1 VTTSPLASLIASG
14 TKLWLDSVDPDL
26 VDQNLAS
33 GATGATSNP
42 IIISDLVKSGRY
54 DADLARLLQEPGAT
68 PQSVAWGLTD
78 QVVRAAQEKFLPVW
92 EAAGGDDGYVSF
104 EVDPLIEDPE
114 ADMPHIE
121 RIARYVA
128 EGTKWAR
135 GHKNR
140 MIKVP
145 ATPAGLAALPE
156 LATRGIPLNVTLI
169 FSMRQ
174 YEAARNAIWQGAR
187 KLDSLNRFKSVYS
200 IFISRVDV
208 YTQKNLLGLS
218 IAAQGQVGIL
228 NAKQL
233 WKANQQFWAEHSTPL
248 KQEIVFASTG
258 TKSANDPPWK
268 YVIALAGSD
277 IQTNPPATNEAIA
290 KSDIQFARTIDLLP
304 PDTVVKEITT
314 LVDVKK
320 MEDTLMAEGIQK
332 FADPQKA
339 LLALITEKTQVAQAS
354 SL

>member
-1 VTTSPLASLIASG
+1 MATSPLSSLVNCG

-26 VDQNLAS
+26 IVENLAF

-54 DADLARLLQEPGAT
+54 DDELPSLMQTANGSAQIT
-68 PQSVAWGLTD
+68 AWALTD
-78 QVVRAAQEKFLPVW
+78 RVVNAAQEKFLPVW
-92 EAAGGDDGYVSF
+92 VSTQADDGYVSF

-114 ADMPHIE
+114 LNMPHIE

-156 LATRGIPLNVTLI
+156 LAARGIPLNVTLI

-174 YEAARNAIWQGAR
+174 YEAARNAIWQGAQ
-187 KLDSLNRFKSVYS
+187 KLDSLDRFKSVYS
-200 IFISRVDV
+200 IFVSRVDV
-208 YTQKNLLGLS
+208 YTQKNVPSLS
-218 IAAQGQVGIL
+218 IASQGQVGIV

-233 WKANQQFWAEHSTPL
+233 WKANQEFWSQNPTPL

-277 IQTNPPATNEAIA
+277 IQTNPPSTNDAIA
-290 KSDIQFARTIDLLP
+290 KSNVEFARTVDLFP
-304 PDTVVKEITT
+304 PEEVLKEIAAR
-314 LVDVKK
+314 VDMAKL
-320 MEDTLMAEGIQK
+320 EETLMSEGIQK

-339 LLALITEKTQVAQAS
+339 LLATIAEKAGKIAG
-354 SL
+354 

>member
-1 VTTSPLASLIASG
+1 MANSPLASLVNCG

-26 VDQNLAS
+26 IVENLGF

-54 DADLARLLQEPGAT
+54 DGEVAGLM
-68 PQSVAWGLTD
+68 QSANGSAQAAAWALTD
-78 QVVRAAQEKFLPVW
+78 RVVNAAQEKFLPVW
-92 EAAGGDDGYVSF
+92 ESTHGDDGYVSF

-114 ADMPHIE
+114 RNLPHIE

-156 LATRGIPLNVTLI
+156 LAARGIPLNVTLI
-169 FSMRQ
+169 FSLRQ
-174 YEAARNAIWQGAR
+174 YEAARNAIWQGAQ
-187 KLDSLNRFKSVYS
+187 KLDSLDRFKSVYS
-200 IFISRVDV
+200 IFVSRVDV
-208 YTQKNLLGLS
+208 YTQKNVPSLS
-218 IAAQGQVGIL
+218 IASQGQVGIV

-233 WKANQQFWAEHSTPL
+233 WKANQEFWAQNPTPL

-277 IQTNPPATNEAIA
+277 IQTNPPATNDAIA
-290 KSDIQFARTIDLLP
+290 KSNVEFARTVDLFPSDEVLKEVAARV
-304 PDTVVKEITT
+304 DMVKLEQ
-314 LVDVKK
+314 
-320 MEDTLMAEGIQK
+320 TLMSEGIQK

-339 LLALITEKTQVAQAS
+339 LLATIAEKAGKLAG
-354 SL
+354 

>member
-1 VTTSPLASLIASG
+1 MANSPLASLVNCG

-26 VDQNLAS
+26 IVENLGF

-54 DADLARLLQEPGAT
+54 DGELAGLM
-68 PQSVAWGLTD
+68 QSANGSAQAAAWAITD
-78 QVVRAAQEKFLPVW
+78 RVVNVAQEKFLPVW
-92 EAAGGDDGYVSF
+92 ESTHGDDGYVSF
-104 EVDPLIEDPE
+104 EVDPLIEDP
-114 ADMPHIE
+114 DLKIPHIE

-145 ATPAGLAALPE
+145 ATLAGLAALPE
-156 LATRGIPLNVTLI
+156 LAARGIPLNVTLI
-169 FSMRQ
+169 FSLRQ
-174 YEAARNAIWQGAR
+174 YEAARNAIWQGAQ
-187 KLDSLNRFKSVYS
+187 KLDSLDRFKSVYS
-200 IFISRVDV
+200 IFVSRVDV
-208 YTQKNLLGLS
+208 YTQKNLPSLS
-218 IAAQGQVGIL
+218 IASQGQVGIV

-233 WKANQQFWAEHSTPL
+233 WKANQEFWSQNHTPL

-277 IQTNPPATNEAIA
+277 IQTNPPATNDAIA
-290 KSDIQFARTIDLLP
+290 KSNVEFARTVDLFPSDEVL
-304 PDTVVKEITT
+304 KEIAAR
-314 LVDVKK
+314 VDMVKL
-320 MEDTLMAEGIQK
+320 EQTLMSEGIQK

-339 LLALITEKTQVAQAS
+339 LLATITEKAGKLAG
-354 SL
+354 

>member
-1 VTTSPLASLIASG
+1 MASSLTSLVQCG

-26 VDQNLAS
+26 IIENLAF

-42 IIISDLVKSGRY
+42 IIISDLVKTGRF
-54 DADLARLLQEPGAT
+54 DAQLAELTKQPGSTAHAA
-68 PQSVAWGLTD
+68 AWALTD
-78 QVVRAAQEKFLPVW
+78 QVVGAAQQKFLPVW
-92 EAAGGDDGYVSF
+92 ERTAGDDGYVSF
-104 EVDPLIEDPE
+104 EVDPLLEDLT
-114 ADMPHIE
+114 ANMPHVE
-121 RIARYVA
+121 RVARYVA
-128 EGTKWAR
+128 EGTKWSR

-156 LATRGIPLNVTLI
+156 LAARGIPLNVTLI

-174 YEAARNAIWQGAR
+174 YQAARDAIWQGAQ
-187 KLDSLNRFKSVYS
+187 KLDSLDHFKSVYS
-200 IFISRVDV
+200 IFVSRVDV
-208 YTQKNLLGLS
+208 YTQKHVSGLS
-218 IAAQGQVGIL
+218 SAAQGQVGIL

-233 WKANQQFWAEHSTPL
+233 WKANQQFWAEHPTPL

-277 IQTNPPATNEAIA
+277 IQTNPPATNEAVA
-290 KSDIQFARTIDLLP
+290 KSDVEFKRT
-304 PDTVVKEITT
+304 
-314 LVDVKK
+314 VDVFPPAEVVNEISTAVDMKK
-320 MEDTLMAEGIQK
+320 LEETLMSEGIQK

-339 LLALITEKTQVAQAS
+339 LLALIAEKSAKLAS
-354 SL
+354 

>member
-1 VTTSPLASLIASG
+1 MSNSPLASLVNCG

-26 VDQNLAS
+26 IVENLGF

-54 DADLARLLQEPGAT
+54 DGELAGLM
-68 PQSVAWGLTD
+68 QSANGSAQAAAWALTD
-78 QVVRAAQEKFLPVW
+78 RVVNAAQEKFLPVW
-92 EAAGGDDGYVSF
+92 ESTHGDDGYVSF
-104 EVDPLIEDPE
+104 EVDPLIEDP
-114 ADMPHIE
+114 DLKVPLIE

-156 LATRGIPLNVTLI
+156 LAARGIPLNVTLI
-169 FSMRQ
+169 FSLRQ
-174 YEAARNAIWQGAR
+174 YEAAQNAIWQGAQ
-187 KLDSLNRFKSVYS
+187 KLDSLDRFKSVYS
-200 IFISRVDV
+200 IFVSRVDV
-208 YTQKNLLGLS
+208 YTQKNVPSLS
-218 IAAQGQVGIL
+218 IASQGQVGIV

-233 WKANQQFWAEHSTPL
+233 WKANQEFWSHNPTPL

-277 IQTNPPATNEAIA
+277 IQTNPPATNDAIA
-290 KSDIQFARTIDLLP
+290 KSNVEFARTVDLFPSDEVL
-304 PDTVVKEITT
+304 KEIAAR
-314 LVDVKK
+314 VDMVKL
-320 MEDTLMAEGIQK
+320 EQTLMNEGIQK

-339 LLALITEKTQVAQAS
+339 LLATITEKAGKLAG
-354 SL
+354 

>member
-1 VTTSPLASLIASG
+1 MTHSPLASLVNCG

-26 VDQNLAS
+26 VDENLKF

-54 DADLARLLQEPGAT
+54 DAELSELMEKANGSSQAA
-68 PQSVAWGLTD
+68 AWALTD
-78 QVVRAAQEKFLPVW
+78 RVVAAAQEKFLPAW
-92 EAAGGDDGYVSF
+92 EATGGDDGYVSF
-104 EVDPLIEDPE
+104 EVDPLLEDPT
-114 ADMPHIE
+114 ADMPHVE
-121 RIARYVA
+121 RVARYVA

-156 LATRGIPLNVTLI
+156 LAARGIPLNVTLI
-169 FSMRQ
+169 FTMRQ
-174 YEAARNAIWQGAR
+174 YEAARDAIWQGAQ
-187 KLDSLNRFKSVYS
+187 KLDSLDRFKSVYS

-208 YTQKNLLGLS
+208 YTQKHVPSLS
-218 IAAQGQVGIL
+218 TAAQGQVGIF

-233 WKANQQFWAEHSTPL
+233 WKANQQFWAEHSTRL

-277 IQTNPPATNEAIA
+277 IQTNPPATNEAVA
-290 KSDIQFARTIDLLP
+290 KSDLEFVRTVDLMP
-304 PDTVVKEITT
+304 PDEVIKEITAR
-314 LVDVKK
+314 VDMKQL
-320 MEDTLMAEGIQK
+320 EDTLMAEGIQK

-339 LLALITEKTQVAQAS
+339 LLATIAEKSDRLAG
-354 SL
+354 